1 MDRELFE
8 RRLTVLL
15 AVIAGLLVILAV
27 RLWQIQMVQGEYFL
41 RLAEENRLRVTSV
54 AAPRGLIKDR
64 KGRPLILNRPAFT
77 VSILPTELRHP
88 EAVLPRVAGRLGM
101 SVPEIMAKL
110 DTARERPYEPVRLRR
125 DVPKEAIAALEEDR
139 IDLPGVLVQ
148 VEPVR
153 AYPYGTLAAH
163 LLGYLGEIS
172 DRDLATLRPQGYE
185 AGDLIGKDG
194 VERIYDRYLKGRSG
208 QVQAEVDANG
218 RPLRVIGT
226 IPPVPGDTLT
236 LGIDLDVQRAAEEA
250 LGSRVG
256 AVVAMDPVDGTIVAL
271 VSHPAFDPNLF
282 ATGITSGSWTRLLR
296 DPLQPLL
303 DRAIQGGYPTGS
315 VFKIVTGTAA
325 LELGLVR
332 PDSRFF
338 CPGYYNLNGH
348 IFHDHESHGN
358 ISFLEGIAQSCNVVF
373 WTLARPVGP
382 EHLARYA
389 RQYGLGQ
396 ATGIDL
402 VQESAGIIPDPEWKT
417 RVWKQPWYAGETL
430 NTAVGQGYT
439 LTTPLQVARMLA
451 AVANG
456 GRLVTPHIAVEITTP
471 QGRSVRRIAPPP
483 AGAVRVSAQTMAVL
497 HAGLAA
503 VVSHGTAASIQIP
516 GLPVAG
522 KTGTAE
528 NPHGK
533 PHAWF
538 AGYAPIDS
546 PRLVVVALVENVGFG
561 AEFAGPIV
569 QRVLQTAFGMPV
581 SPTAHP

>member
-1 MDRELFE
+1 MDREIFE

-15 AVIAGLLVILAV
+15 AVIAGLFLILAV

-77 VSILPTELRHP
+77 VSILPTELQRP
-88 EAVLPRVAGRLGM
+88 EEVLPRVARRLGM
-101 SVPEIMAKL
+101 SVPEVVAKL
-110 DTARERPYEPVRLRR
+110 QAARERPFQPVRLRR

-139 IDLPGVLVQ
+139 MDLPGVLVQ

-153 AYPYGTLAAH
+153 AYPYGALAAH
-163 LLGYLGEIS
+163 LLGYLGEIG
-172 DRDLATLRPQGYE
+172 DRELAALHTLGYE

-208 QVQAEVDANG
+208 QIQAEVDAHG
-218 RPLRVIGT
+218 RPLRVVST
-226 IPPVPGDTLT
+226 VAPVPGDTLT

-256 AVVAMDPVDGTIVAL
+256 AVVAMDPTDGTIVAL
-271 VSHPAFDPNLF
+271 VSHPSFDPNLF
-282 ATGITSGSWTRLLR
+282 ATGITSGAWTKLLR

-348 IFHDHESHGN
+348 IFHDHEAHGS

-382 EHLARYA
+382 ENLARYA
-389 RQYGLGQ
+389 RQYGLGEV
-396 ATGIDL
+396 TGIDL
-402 VQESAGIIPDPEWKT
+402 VQESAGIIPDPGWKA

-456 GRLVTPHIAVEITTP
+456 GRLVTPHIAIEITTP
-471 QGRSVRRIAPPP
+471 QGQSVRRIAPSP
-483 AGAVRVSAQTMAVL
+483 AGAVRVSAQTMAIL

-503 VVSHGTAASIQIP
+503 VVTHGTAASIQIP
-516 GLPVAG
+516 GLSVAG

-538 AGYAPIDS
+538 GGYAPVDS

-569 QRVLQTAFGMPV
+569 KRVLQTAFGIAP
-581 SPTAHP
+581 PPAAHP

>member
-1 MDRELFE
+1 VDRELFE

-15 AVIAGLLVILAV
+15 AVIAGLLLILAV

-41 RLAEENRLRVTSV
+41 RLAEENRLRVTGV
-54 AAPRGLIKDR
+54 AAPRGLIRDR

-77 VSILPTELRHP
+77 VSILPTELRSP
-88 EAVLPRVAGRLGM
+88 EEVLPRVAHRLGM

-110 DTARERPYEPVRLRR
+110 EAARERPFEPVRLRR
-125 DVPKEAIAALEEDR
+125 DVPKEAVAALEEDR

-153 AYPYGTLAAH
+153 AYPYGTVAAH

-172 DRDLATLRPQGYE
+172 DRDLASLRAQGYE

-194 VERIYDRYLKGRSG
+194 VERVYDRFLKGRSG
-208 QVQAEVDANG
+208 VIQAEVDANG
-218 RPLRVIGT
+218 RPLRVVGT
-226 IPPVPGDTLT
+226 TPPVPGDTLT
-236 LGIDLDVQRAAEEA
+236 LGIDLDVQKAAEAA
-250 LGSRVG
+250 LGTRIG
-256 AVVAMDPVDGTIVAL
+256 AVVAMDPRDGTIVAL

-282 ATGITSGSWTRLLR
+282 ATGITSGAWTHLLR
-296 DPLQPLL
+296 DPTQPLL

-315 VFKIVTGTAA
+315 VFKIVTATSA

-348 IFHDHESHGN
+348 IFHDHEAHGN

-396 ATGIDL
+396 LTGIDL
-402 VQESAGIIPDPEWKT
+402 VQESAGIIPDPAWKA

-430 NTAVGQGYT
+430 NTAVGQGYM
-439 LTTPLQVARMLA
+439 LATPLQVARMLA

-456 GRLVTPHIAVEITTP
+456 GRLVTPHIAVDITTP
-471 QGRSVRRIAPPP
+471 RGDSVRRVSPPP
-483 AGAVRVSAQTMAVL
+483 AGEAHVSAQTMAIL

-503 VVSHGTAASIQIP
+503 VVSHGTAAAIQIP
-516 GLPVAG
+516 GLSVAG

-538 AGYAPIDS
+538 AGYAPVDS

-569 QRVLQTAFGMPV
+569 QRVLQTAFGIAPAP
-581 SPTAHP
+581 SPHP